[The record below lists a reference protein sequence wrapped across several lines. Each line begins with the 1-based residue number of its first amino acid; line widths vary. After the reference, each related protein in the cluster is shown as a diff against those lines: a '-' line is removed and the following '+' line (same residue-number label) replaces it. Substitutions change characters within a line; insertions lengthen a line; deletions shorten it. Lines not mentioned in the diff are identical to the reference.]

1 MFGNHVAISSI
12 MWPLVHVANDS
23 LVSLAL
29 EEAATLVEE
38 LFVPNGGRD
47 LISEEVEVK

>member
-1 MFGNHVAISSI
+1 

-29 EEAATLVEE
+29 EAAATLIEE
-38 LFVPNGGRD
+38 LFGPKGGRD